1 MDDARLV
8 CAVQVQRLGAHRH
21 PRQHRAAQ
29 QGKIESLLPLRLFV
43 VPSLRA
49 EQGACLPAS
58 TDVFL
63 LRCPIIFIVCFPVT
77 PRHPPWLA
85 SLPLSVP
92 ARSYFDK
99 PPNTKSSLT
108 ILSCPV
114 LSCGLERVSWLTFHN
129 IGATVPG
136 VLRSGRVFGVDEEG
150 AGHRALVCGD
160 H

>member
-43 VPSLRA
+43 VPFLRE

-63 LRCPIIFIVCFPVT
+63 LRCPIFIVCFTVT
-77 PRHPPWLA
+77 PR
-85 SLPLSVP
+85 PL
-92 ARSYFDK
+92 
-99 PPNTKSSLT
+99 
-108 ILSCPV
+108 
-114 LSCGLERVSWLTFHN
+114 G
-129 IGATVPG
+129 
-136 VLRSGRVFGVDEEG
+136 
-150 AGHRALVCGD
+150 
-160 H
+160 